1 VTRLLTK
8 EQAIVIAEAAA
19 RENGWAWL
27 QPVAARLRR
36 TMVLFGA
43 LRWEIRS
50 NAESIGGNVL
60 VVIDDKSAELISS
73 VFLPR

>member
-1 VTRLLTK
+1 MSRRLTK

-19 RENGWAWL
+19 RDNGWAWV

-36 TMVLFGA
+36 TMVLFGSH
-43 LRWEIRS
+43 RWEVRS
-50 NAESIGGNVL
+50 NANCIGRNVF
-60 VVIDDKSAELISS
+60 VVIDDKSAELVSS